1 MYNKLQNV
9 NIGFLDSV
17 DSGVQKPYVNIL
29 QLAVLTVQRNWISRL
44 GRYLMGLTSRG
55 RFNSSENYLPL
66 DFLLAKPSHS
76 VLLLVRH
83 STI

>member
-1 MYNKLQNV
+1 MYSKLQNV
-9 NIGFLDSV
+9 NIGFLDTTV
-17 DSGVQKPYVNIL
+17 HTVQKPYVYIL
-29 QLAVLTVQRNWISRL
+29 QLVVHTVQLNWISRL

>member
-29 QLAVLTVQRNWISRL
+29 QLAVHTVQKNWISRL
-44 GRYLMGLTSRG
+44 GRCLIVRPSLT
-55 RFNSSENYLPL
+55 
-66 DFLLAKPSHS
+66 
-76 VLLLVRH
+76 
-83 STI
+83 I